1 MDKKLEIELTEG
13 SEYKITS
20 LGGRDIALE
29 TEGIFKGFMSIGVDE
44 VGLLM
49 ELGKR
54 HDKMAG
60 KIRIVPLHVIL
71 AIDVLDAK
79 PNVKKNSDKETSHYV
94 G

>member
-20 LGGRDIALE
+20 LGGRDNALE

-49 ELGKR
+49 ELSKK

-60 KIRIVPLHVIL
+60 KIRIIPLHVIL
-71 AIDVLDAK
+71 AIDVLESK
-79 PNVKKNSDKETSHYV
+79 PNVKKNSDKETSHYD

>member
-20 LGGRDIALE
+20 LGGRDKVLE

-49 ELGKR
+49 ELSKK
-54 HDKMAG
+54 HEKMAG

-71 AIDVLDAK
+71 AIDVLEAK
-79 PNVKKNSDKETSHYV
+79 PNLKKDSDKETSHYV

>member
-20 LGGRDIALE
+20 LGGRDKVLE

-49 ELGKR
+49 ELSKK

-71 AIDVLDAK
+71 AIDVLEAK
-79 PNVKKNSDKETSHYV
+79 PNLKKDSDKETSHYV

>member
-20 LGGRDIALE
+20 LGGRDNALE

-49 ELGKR
+49 ELGKK
-54 HDKMAG
+54 HDRMAG
-60 KIRIVPLHVIL
+60 KIRIIPLHVIL
-71 AIDVLDAK
+71 AIDVLEAK
-79 PNVKKNSDKETSHYV
+79 PNVKKNFDKETSHYV

>member
-20 LGGRDIALE
+20 LGGRDNALE
-29 TEGIFKGFMSIGVDE
+29 TEGTFKGFMSIGVDE

-49 ELGKR
+49 ELGKK

-60 KIRIVPLHVIL
+60 KIRIIPLHVIL
-71 AIDVLDAK
+71 AIDVLEAN
-79 PNVKKNSDKETSHYV
+79 PNVRKNFDKETSHYV

>member
-20 LGGRDIALE
+20 LGGRDNALE

-49 ELGKR
+49 ELAKK

-60 KIRIVPLHVIL
+60 KIRIIPLHVIL
-71 AIDVLDAK
+71 AIDVLEAK

>member
-1 MDKKLEIELTEG
+1 MDKKLEVELTEG

-20 LGGRDIALE
+20 LGGRDSMLE
-29 TEGIFKGFMSIGVDE
+29 TEGTFKGFMSIGVDE

-49 ELGKR
+49 ELGKK

-71 AIDVLDAK
+71 AIDVLEAK
-79 PNVKKNSDKETSHYV
+79 PNLKKNSDKETSHYV